1 MNTNNRLSSR
11 LLALIA
17 VTAAVMTLPATVHAA
32 SIAAAEDLGAEI
44 TRDAESLRD
53 YVSTHPVDV
62 DRVNTALIFTNVS
75 QRKLRVGCVAYNQ
88 HGTPIDRGWIAVAPN
103 GMRFVLASEVAGGRD
118 FVGNVKCKSG
128 GRVIGSAVLLAP
140 GLTDLPVE
148 QHEHEGN
155 THLRFPVIAAY

>member
-1 MNTNNRLSSR
+1 MNTNNGLSGRLM
-11 LLALIA
+11 ALIA
-17 VTAAVMTLPATVHAA
+17 ITTAIVASPVGAYAA
-32 SIAAAEDLGAEI
+32 SITAAEDLGIEI

-53 YVSTHPVDV
+53 YINTHPVDV

-88 HGTPIDRGWIAVAPN
+88 HGRAIDRGWVAVAPN
-103 GMRFVLASEVAGGRD
+103 GMRFILASEVAGGRD

-148 QHEHEGN
+148 QHQHEGN
-155 THLRFPVIAAY
+155 SHLRFPIIAAY

>member
-1 MNTNNRLSSR
+1 MNTKNGLSGR
-11 LLALIA
+11 LIA
-17 VTAAVMTLPATVHAA
+17 LAATTVAMIAMPFSVNAA
-32 SIAAAEDLGAEI
+32 SIAAEEDLGFEI
-44 TRDAESLRD
+44 TRDAGSLRD
-53 YVSTHPVDV
+53 YINTHPDV

-75 QRKLRVGCVAYNQ
+75 HRKVRVGCVAYNQ
-88 HGTPIDRGWIAVAPN
+88 HGTPIDRGWVAVAPN
-103 GMRFVLASEVAGGRD
+103 GMRFALASEVAGGRD

-148 QHEHEGN
+148 QHQHEGN